1 MTHPD
6 ENLPHSAASL
16 RGVPIEK
23 LLTRSYD
30 EWRDTAARLTFETRP
45 YIDGA
50 FTDAAS
56 GDTFPTT
63 SPRDGTVLAQ
73 VQAGSVAD
81 VDRAVRAARTAFD
94 DGRWRTLAP
103 RERKAVL
110 LRWADLIR
118 AHAAEL
124 ALLDT
129 LEMGK
134 PITESL
140 RIDVAKTAETIA
152 WYAETVDKTYDEVA
166 PTPGDAL
173 ALITREPLGVIGAVV
188 PWNYAL
194 LIASWKLGPALATGN
209 SVVLKPAEQTSLA
222 ALRLAELATEAGLPD
237 GVLNVVPG
245 RGEIAGQ
252 ALGRHPDVDKIA
264 FTGSAEVARL
274 FQVYAGESNGKQ
286 VAVEAGGKSPQ
297 LVLADA
303 DIEAA
308 ASAVA
313 WGIFYNAGQ
322 TCNAGSR
329 VVVHSSVK
337 DELLAAVQRI
347 SADTFRVGDPL
358 DPATVMGPIVDETQ
372 LAKVLGYIE
381 RGTRDGADVLF
392 GGGRV
397 LTATGGSYVE
407 PTVLDGV
414 DNASVVGQEEIFGPV
429 LAVVTYDGPPEDG
442 VRLANQSDFGLVASV
457 WTRDITVAH
466 RTARRLRAGTVWINT
481 FDASDVITPFGGFK
495 ATGAGRDKSLHALDA
510 YTALKTTWVNLA

>member
-1 MTHPD
+1 MLH
-6 ENLPHSAASL
+6 
-16 RGVPIEK
+16 
-23 LLTRSYD
+23 RSHD
-30 EWRDTAARLTFETRP
+30 EWLAAAGKLTFETRLFL
-45 YIDGA
+45 DGS
-50 FTDAAS
+50 FTDATS
-56 GDTFPTT
+56 GDTFPTV
-63 SPRDGTVLAQ
+63 SPRDGAVLAD
-73 VQAGSVAD
+73 VQAASAED
-81 VDRAVRAARTAFD
+81 VDRAVRSARTAFE
-94 DGRWRTLAP
+94 DGRWRDLAP
-103 RERKAVL
+103 RERKRVL
-110 LRWADLIR
+110 LRWADLIL
-118 AHAAEL
+118 ANAEEL

-134 PITESL
+134 PITESV
-140 RIDVAKTAETIA
+140 RVDVAKTAETIA
-152 WYAETVDKTYDEVA
+152 WYAEAIDKTYGEVA

-173 ALITREPLGVIGAVV
+173 ALITREPLGVVAAVV

-222 ALRLAELATEAGLPD
+222 TLRLAALATEAGLPD

-245 RGEIAGQ
+245 RGEVAGQ
-252 ALGRHPDVDKIA
+252 ALGRHSEVDKIA

-313 WGIFYNAGQ
+313 WGVFYNAGQ

-329 VVVHSSVK
+329 VVVHASVK
-337 DELLAAVQRI
+337 DRLLDTVRRI
-347 SADTFRVGDPL
+347 TADTFRVGDPL
-358 DPATVMGPIVDETQ
+358 DPATVLGPVVDRRQ
-372 LAKVLGYIE
+372 LGRILGYIE
-381 RGTRDGADVLF
+381 RGKDDGATVLF
-392 GGGRV
+392 GGGRA
-397 LTATGGSYVE
+397 LAGSGGSFVE

-414 DNASVVGQEEIFGPV
+414 RNTSVVGQEEIFGPV
-429 LAVVTYDGPPEDG
+429 LAVISYDGDVDEG
-442 VRLANQSDFGLVASV
+442 VRLANESEFGLVASV
-457 WTRDITVAH
+457 WTQDVSVAH

-510 YTALKTTWVNLA
+510 YTALKTTWINLA

>member
-1 MTHPD
+1 MTYTIEELLQRSH
-6 ENLPHSAASL
+6 EEWQAAAD
-16 RGVPIEK
+16 K
-23 LLTRSYD
+23 
-30 EWRDTAARLTFETRP
+30 LTFDTRP
-45 YIDGA
+45 FVDGA
-50 FTDAAS
+50 FTDATS
-56 GDTFPTT
+56 GDSFPSV
-63 SPRDGTVLAQ
+63 SPRDGKVLAE
-73 VQAGSVAD
+73 VQAASAED
-81 VDRAVRAARTAFD
+81 VDRAVRSARAAFE
-94 DGRWRTLAP
+94 DGRWRDLAP
-103 RERKAVL
+103 KERKRIL
-110 LRWADLIR
+110 LRWAELILS
-118 AHAAEL
+118 HAEEL

-134 PITESL
+134 PITESV
-140 RIDVAKTAETIA
+140 RVDVAKAAETIA
-152 WYAETVDKTYDEVA
+152 WYAEAIDKSYDEIA

-173 ALITREPLGVIGAVV
+173 AMITREPLGVIGVVV

-222 ALRLAELATEAGLPD
+222 ALRLAALATEAGLPD

-245 RGEIAGQ
+245 RGEVAGQ
-252 ALGRHPDVDKIA
+252 ALGRHPEVDKIA

-286 VAVEAGGKSPQ
+286 IAVEAGGKSPQ

-329 VVVHSSVK
+329 VVVHTSVK
-337 DELLAAVQRI
+337 DQLLDAVRRI
-347 SADTFRVGDPL
+347 TADTFRVGDPL

-372 LAKVLGYIE
+372 LAKILGYIE
-381 RGTRDGADVLF
+381 RGRQDGATVLF
-392 GGGRV
+392 GGERV
-397 LTATGGSYVE
+397 LASTGGSFVE

-429 LAVVTYDGPPEDG
+429 LAVVSYDGDVDEG

-457 WTRDITVAH
+457 WTRDVTVAH
-466 RTARRLRAGTVWINT
+466 RTAKRLRAGTVWINT

-510 YTALKTTWVNLA
+510 YTALKTTWINLG

>member
-1 MTHPD
+1 MTYSID
-6 ENLPHSAASL
+6 E
-16 RGVPIEK
+16 
-23 LLTRSYD
+23 LLHRSHD
-30 EWRDTAARLTFETRP
+30 EWLAAAGKLTFETRLFL
-45 YIDGA
+45 DGS
-50 FTDAAS
+50 FTDATS
-56 GDTFPTT
+56 GDTFPTV
-63 SPRDGTVLAQ
+63 SPRDGAVLAD
-73 VQAGSVAD
+73 VQAASAED
-81 VDRAVRAARTAFD
+81 VDRAVRSARTAFE
-94 DGRWRTLAP
+94 DGRWRDLAP
-103 RERKAVL
+103 RERKRVL
-110 LRWADLIR
+110 LRWADLIL
-118 AHAAEL
+118 ANAEEL

-134 PITESL
+134 PITESV
-140 RIDVAKTAETIA
+140 RVDVAKTAETIA
-152 WYAETVDKTYDEVA
+152 WYAEAIDKTYGEVA

-173 ALITREPLGVIGAVV
+173 ALITREPLGVVAAVV

-222 ALRLAELATEAGLPD
+222 TLRLAALATEAGLPD

-245 RGEIAGQ
+245 RGEVAGQ
-252 ALGRHPDVDKIA
+252 ALGRHSEVDKIA

-313 WGIFYNAGQ
+313 WGVFYNAGQ

-329 VVVHSSVK
+329 VVVHASVK
-337 DELLAAVQRI
+337 DRLLDTVRRI
-347 SADTFRVGDPL
+347 TADTFRVGDPL
-358 DPATVMGPIVDETQ
+358 DPATVLGPVVDRRQ
-372 LAKVLGYIE
+372 LGRILGYIE
-381 RGTRDGADVLF
+381 RGKDDGATVLF
-392 GGGRV
+392 GGGRA
-397 LTATGGSYVE
+397 LAGSGGSFVE

-414 DNASVVGQEEIFGPV
+414 RNTSVVGQEEIFGPV
-429 LAVVTYDGPPEDG
+429 LAVISYDGDVDEG
-442 VRLANQSDFGLVASV
+442 VRLANESEFGLVASV
-457 WTRDITVAH
+457 WTQDVSVAH

-510 YTALKTTWVNLA
+510 YTALKTTWINLA

>member
-1 MTHPD
+1 MTYT
-6 ENLPHSAASL
+6 
-16 RGVPIEK
+16 IEE
-23 LLTRSYD
+23 LLSRSYD
-30 EWRDTAARLTFETRP
+30 EWRAAADKLAFETRP
-45 YIDGA
+45 FIDGT
-50 FTDAAS
+50 FTDATS
-56 GDTFPTT
+56 GDTFPSV
-63 SPRDGTVLAQ
+63 SPRDGSVLCEVRASS
-73 VQAGSVAD
+73 AGD
-81 VDRAVRAARTAFD
+81 VDRAVRSARTAFE
-94 DGRWRTLAP
+94 DGRWRDLAP
-103 RERKAVL
+103 KERKRIL
-110 LRWADLIR
+110 LRWAELIR
-118 AHAAEL
+118 ANAEEL

-140 RIDVAKTAETIA
+140 RVDVAKTAETIA
-152 WYAETVDKTYDEVA
+152 WYAEAVDKTYDEIA

-173 ALITREPLGVIGAVV
+173 ALITREPLGVVGAVV

-222 ALRLAELATEAGLPD
+222 ALRLAALATEAGLPD

-329 VVVHSSVK
+329 VVVHESVK
-337 DELLAAVQRI
+337 GELLDAVRRI
-347 SADTFRVGDPL
+347 TADTFRVGDPL
-358 DPATVMGPIVDETQ
+358 DPATVMGPIVDEAQ
-372 LAKVLGYIE
+372 LTKVLGYVE
-381 RGTRDGADVLF
+381 RGTRDGARVLM
-392 GGGRV
+392 GGGRT
-397 LTATGGSYVE
+397 LTETGGSFVA

-414 DNASVVGQEEIFGPV
+414 DNTSVVGQEEIFGPV
-429 LAVVTYDGPPEDG
+429 LAVVSYDGDVDEG
-442 VRLANQSDFGLVASV
+442 VRIANQTDFGLVASV
-457 WTRDITVAH
+457 WTRDVTMAH

-510 YTALKTTWVNLA
+510 YTALKTTWINLA

>member
-1 MTHPD
+1 MTFPD
-6 ENLPHSAASL
+6 ATDTVQE
-16 RGVPIEK
+16 
-23 LLTRSYD
+23 LLTRSYED
-30 EWRDTAARLTFETRP
+30 WLAAAAKLSFETRLF
-45 YIDGA
+45 IDGA
-50 FTDAAS
+50 FIRATS
-56 GDTFPTT
+56 GETYQST
-63 SPRDGTVLAQ
+63 SPRDGSVLAQ
-73 VQAGSVAD
+73 VQSAGADD

-94 DGRWRTLAP
+94 DGRWRDLP
-103 RERKAVL
+103 PKERKRIL
-110 LRWADLIR
+110 LRWAELIL
-118 AHAAEL
+118 AHAEEL

-134 PITESL
+134 PITESV
-140 RIDVAKTAETIA
+140 RIDVAKAAETIA
-152 WYAETVDKTYDEVA
+152 WYAEAIDKTYDEIA

-173 ALITREPLGVIGAVV
+173 ALITREPLGVVGAVV

-194 LIASWKLGPALATGN
+194 LIASWKLAPALATGN

-222 ALRLAELATEAGLPD
+222 ALLLARLATEAGVPD

-297 LVLADA
+297 LVLPDA
-303 DIEAA
+303 DITAA

-329 VVVHSSVK
+329 VVVHASVK
-337 DELLAAVQRI
+337 EQLLAEVERI
-347 SADTFRVGDPL
+347 TTQTFRVGDPL
-358 DPATVMGPIVDETQ
+358 DPATVMGPIVDEAQ
-372 LAKVLGYIE
+372 LAKVLGYIA
-381 RGTRDGADVLF
+381 DGQREGATVVL
-392 GGGRV
+392 GGGR
-397 LTATGGSYVE
+397 TRTDSGGSFVQ

-414 DNASVVGQEEIFGPV
+414 ANTSVVGQEEIFGPV
-429 LAVVTYDGPPEDG
+429 LAVITYEGETDEGI
-442 VRLANQSDFGLVASV
+442 RIANESAFGLVASV
-457 WTRDITVAH
+457 WTRDITTAH
-466 RTARRLRAGTVWINT
+466 RTANRLRAGTVWINT

-510 YTALKTTWVNLA
+510 YTALKTTWINLA

>member
-1 MTHPD
+1 MTYT
-6 ENLPHSAASL
+6 
-16 RGVPIEK
+16 IED
-23 LLTRSYD
+23 LLTRSRD
-30 EWRDTAARLTFETRP
+30 EWRAAADKLAFETRLF
-45 YIDGA
+45 IDGT
-50 FTDAAS
+50 FTDATS
-56 GDTFPTT
+56 GDGFASV
-63 SPRDGTVLAQ
+63 SPRDGAVLCT
-73 VQAGSVAD
+73 VQAASAED
-81 VDRAVRAARTAFD
+81 VDRAVRSARTAFD
-94 DGRWRTLAP
+94 DGRWRDLAP
-103 RERKAVL
+103 KERKGIL
-110 LRWADLIR
+110 LHWAELIR
-118 AHAAEL
+118 ADAEEL

-140 RIDVAKTAETIA
+140 RVDVSKAAETIA
-152 WYAETVDKTYDEVA
+152 WYAEAIDKTYDEIA

-173 ALITREPLGVIGAVV
+173 ALITREPLGVVGAVV

-222 ALRLAELATEAGLPD
+222 ALRLAALATEAGLPD

-337 DELLAAVQRI
+337 DRLLDAVRRI
-347 SADTFRVGDPL
+347 TDDTFRVGDPL
-358 DPATVMGPIVDETQ
+358 DPATVMGPIVDEAQ
-372 LAKVLGYIE
+372 LTKVLGHVE
-381 RGTRDGADVLF
+381 QGVRDGATVLF
-392 GGGRV
+392 GGGRT
-397 LTATGGSYVE
+397 LAGTGGSYLE

-414 DNASVVGQEEIFGPV
+414 DNTSAVGQEEIFGPV
-429 LAVVTYDGPPEDG
+429 LAVVSFDGDVDDG
-442 VRLANQSDFGLVASV
+442 VRLANESDFGLVASV
-457 WTRDITVAH
+457 WTRDVTVAH
-466 RTARRLRAGTVWINT
+466 RTAKRLRAGTVWINT

-510 YTALKTTWVNLA
+510 YTALKTTWINLA